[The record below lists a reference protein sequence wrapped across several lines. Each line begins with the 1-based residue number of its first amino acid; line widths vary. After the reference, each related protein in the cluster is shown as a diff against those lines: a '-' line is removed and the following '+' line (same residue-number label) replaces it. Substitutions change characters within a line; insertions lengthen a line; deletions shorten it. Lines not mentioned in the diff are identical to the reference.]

1 MGRDGGG
8 RGGAAAPA
16 VARVH
21 RLRCDGIRFHRTAG
35 LPGTARVRLRA
46 ASVRGTGGLAGPSPH
61 RRTVSGLCPRQGRAC
76 VAREAASAVPAE
88 RSTPDRRRPRHHRA
102 PGRPRSAPRSAA
114 AAADLARGLRA
125 ARRGEGALIGRS
137 AGRGP
142 PRRHAPVTGRP
153 TTVRIAAGQGFWG
166 DWLEAPYRQVTGGPV
181 DYLMMDYLAEVTMSI
196 LQKQK
201 SRDPS
206 LGYARDFIPLMERI
220 LPTVAQR
227 GIKITANAGGVNP
240 QACAQAVAEV
250 ARRLRLGGKL
260 RIGVVTGDDLLG
272 RLDGLLARGHEL
284 RNLDTGRP
292 LADVRD
298 RVVSANAYL
307 GAWPVVDALRG
318 GADVVV
324 TGRVTDTGLTLAPL
338 IHAFGWRPDAW
349 DLLAA
354 GTVAGH
360 TIECGAQCS
369 GGNCLVDWERIPD
382 LANVGYPIVD
392 AAPDG
397 TFEIFKHPGTGGRI
411 SVAGVTEQL
420 VYEMGNPAEYITPD
434 CVADFTTIRLEQKG
448 KDRVRVSGVKGR
460 PATDKLKVSVAYF
473 YGYKAVG
480 TLVYAW
486 PEAYKKAQA
495 ADRILRQRLAD
506 LGLKFESVLTEF
518 VGADATHGPLAR
530 GARGARGEGAPLDQ
544 LPEVQLRIGVR
555 SPDKAAVERF
565 TREIAPL
572 ILNGPPSVTGFAG
585 GRPKPEEIVAYWP
598 ALLDK
603 GMVEPCVEVV
613 EV

>member
-1 MGRDGGG
+1 MK
-8 RGGAAAPA
+8 
-16 VARVH
+16 
-21 RLRCDGIRFHRTAG
+21 
-35 LPGTARVRLRA
+35 
-46 ASVRGTGGLAGPSPH
+46 
-61 RRTVSGLCPRQGRAC
+61 
-76 VAREAASAVPAE
+76 
-88 RSTPDRRRPRHHRA
+88 
-102 PGRPRSAPRSAA
+102 PRSAT
-114 AAADLARGLRA
+114 L
-125 ARRGEGALIGRS
+125 
-137 AGRGP
+137 
-142 PRRHAPVTGRP
+142 
-153 TTVRIAAGQGFWG
+153 RIAAGQGFWG
-166 DWLEAPYRQVTGGPV
+166 DWLEAPYRQVTGGPI

-206 LGYARDFIPLMERI
+206 LGYAKDFIPQMERI
-220 LPTVAQR
+220 LPIVAQR
-227 GIKITANAGGVNP
+227 RIKITANAGGVNP
-240 QACAQAVAEV
+240 RGCAQAVAET

-292 LADVRD
+292 LSDVRD

-307 GAWPVVDALRG
+307 GAWPVVEALRG
-318 GADVVV
+318 GADIVV
-324 TGRVTDTGLTLAPL
+324 TGRVTDTGLTLAPMM
-338 IHAFGWRPDAW
+338 HTFGWRPDAW

-382 LANVGYPIVD
+382 LANVGYPIVE

-397 TFEIFKHPGTGGRI
+397 TFEITKHPGTGGRI
-411 SVAGVTEQL
+411 SVAGVKEQL

-434 CVADFTTIRLEQKG
+434 GIADFTTIRLEQRG
-448 KDRVRVSGVKGR
+448 KDRVRVSGVRGR
-460 PATDKLKVSVAYF
+460 PATDKLKVSIGYF

-486 PEAYKKAQA
+486 PDAYRKAQA

-506 LGLKFESVLTEF
+506 LGLTFESVLTEF

-530 GARGARGEGAPLDQ
+530 ASAPLDQ

-598 ALLDK
+598 ALLDRRT
-603 GMVEPCVEVV
+603 VEPCVEVV
-613 EV
+613 DV